1 MEHLLSKTSA
11 LIQHGEYVEGSGI
24 EGILGISLAVNSSI
38 AAMGNIAGAKGSS
51 SQSRSYFGPVA
62 VGYIKNDAGNSRSGI
77 QHMAMEENK
86 GGYALFQN
94 QYGSTHINSAL
105 DKQIHFRIDDLDKM
119 VVTGDGTITA
129 TALKLGS
136 ATLTETM
143 IGSIGAVTAEIL
155 L

>member
-24 EGILGISLAVNSSI
+24 EGVFGLSLAVTSSI

-62 VGYIKNDAGNSRSGI
+62 VGYIKNDGENSRSGI

-105 DKQIHFRIDDLDKM
+105 DKQIHFRNDLDKM

-143 IGSIGAVTAEIL
+143 IGSIGAVTAVRV
-155 L
+155 

>member
-1 MEHLLSKTSA
+1 
-11 LIQHGEYVEGSGI
+11 
-24 EGILGISLAVNSSI
+24 
-38 AAMGNIAGAKGSS
+38 
-51 SQSRSYFGPVA
+51 
-62 VGYIKNDAGNSRSGI
+62 
-77 QHMAMEENK
+77 MAMEENK

-94 QYGSTHINSAL
+94 QNGSTHINSAL

-143 IGSIGAVTAEIL
+143 IGSIGAVTAVRV
-155 L
+155 